1 MDKLQCFIGQ
11 LGVAE
16 SSGGPVHAAATEVGA
31 WRERDQHV
39 PMMVEEIPHITAV
52 MLAHRIARLE
62 ITAPRIP
69 ASGRELVA
77 HPATVLAG
85 YKNSGFHK
93 ESNLP
98 HHDPRGQGGKYRAMK
113 NLCTPIPDSGIPNSE
128 IRMAYGNP
136 GIPHH
141 EITGPRGA
149 HGLRGG
155 GT

>member
-1 MDKLQCFIGQ
+1 MDECECFLGQ

-16 SSGGPVHAAATEVGA
+16 STGGPVHPAAAEIGA

-39 PMMVEEIPHITAV
+39 PVVVEEIPHITAV
-52 MLAHRIARLE
+52 MLAYRIARLE

-77 HPATVLAG
+77 HSATVLAG
-85 YKNSGFHK
+85 HKNSGFHK
-93 ESNLP
+93 EPSLP
-98 HHDPRGQGGKYRAMK
+98 HHDQVVKGESLYERR

-128 IRMAYGNP
+128 FRMAYGKS

-141 EITGPRGA
+141 EVGVRGGA
-149 HGLRGG
+149 HERHMSRV
-155 GT
+155 